1 VNYTPDGNYMTYS
14 GGSMTQYDLSM
25 TFGEIDPVYAQ
36 DYDDE
41 QGKTG
46 MGW

>member
-1 VNYTPDGNYMTYS
+1 MTY
-14 GGSMTQYDLSM
+14 GGEVAEGQGSMTQYDLSM

-36 DYDDE
+36 DYDDD